1 MRFKDLKIESM
12 YKKYIKNEISYLF
25 YLFSG
30 FFIDRT
36 YKVHADYFVGSALL
50 ASSERISFILALFAV
65 FVTKPKI
72 ISRS

>member
-1 MRFKDLKIESM
+1 MRFKDLKIGYM
-12 YKKYIKNEISYLF
+12 YKKYLKNEISYLF

-50 ASSERISFILALFAV
+50 ASSERIKLYPLLLFAV
-65 FVTKPKI
+65 FVTKNN
-72 ISRS
+72 